1 MERRDTG
8 ITHAA
13 SGGPV
18 MLFDGV
24 CNLCAG
30 WVRFA
35 IARDPAERLR
45 FAAVQSPVGQAFL
58 ARQGLPLEV
67 YETFYFVEDG
77 VVYEK
82 STAWL
87 RMLRYLN
94 WPWPWSWVF
103 TVVPRWLRDPIY
115 ELHREQS
122 LPLVRAARCLH
133 GADAGDYRA
142 VHRLACRG
150 AAQAVVDGAAEAG
163 VGNRHHGDGA
173 AAGPVEPAQH
183 GEEVRGGF
191 YEIA

>member
-24 CNLCAG
+24 CNLCTG

-35 IARDPAERLR
+35 IARDPAGRLR

-58 ARQGLPLEV
+58 ARQGLPLDV

-77 VVYEK
+77 LVYEK

-94 WPWPWSWVF
+94 WPWLWSWVF
-103 TVVPRWLRDPIY
+103 TVVPVWLRDPIY
-115 ELHREQS
+115 SFIASNRYRWFGRREVCMV
-122 LPLVRAARCLH
+122 PTPEITARFI
-133 GADAGDYRA
+133 
-142 VHRLACRG
+142 
-150 AAQAVVDGAAEAG
+150 
-163 VGNRHHGDGA
+163 N
-173 AAGPVEPAQH
+173 
-183 GEEVRGGF
+183 
-191 YEIA
+191 